1 MNDQRDK
8 SAWVRSELTRRLRE
22 CRQEPATEFDVWE
35 PDLEADVGQLLRD
48 EELQLLLLADDG
60 NQLVGVLWLDGSDKE
75 SISSNKYKNALR
87 RIGNRLAQAALDAG
101 IHRGVVIVFVVDE
114 PTKRDAER
122 LLADEEISEGEFRS
136 ILIRYSELS
145 TRVELHAQSVTDAL
159 SVLSPLP
166 NTPFLDPKP
175 EAALAK
181 YVPHIVRSKLKWD
194 KEQPPG
200 TEQLLSALR
209 QDFNAYLTQG
219 KWPDERWQETRH
231 WLDENVVKA
240 SESDDSAAR

>member
-22 CRQEPATEFDVWE
+22 CRREPATEFDVWE

-48 EELQLLLLADDG
+48 GELQLLLLADDG
-60 NQLVGVLWLDGSDKE
+60 NQLVGVLWLDGSDKQ
-75 SISSNKYKNALR
+75 SIYSNGYKNALR

-101 IHRGVVIVFVVDE
+101 IHRGIVIVFVVDE
-114 PTKRDAER
+114 PANRDAER

-145 TRVELHAQSVTDAL
+145 TGSEIDAPSVTDAL

-181 YVPHIVRSKLKWD
+181 YVPEIVRSKLKWD
-194 KEQPPG
+194 KAPAQEG
-200 TEQLLSALR
+200 EQLLSALR
-209 QDFNAYLTQG
+209 HDFSAYLTQG
-219 KWPDERWQETRH
+219 EWPDNRWQETRQ
-231 WLDENVVKA
+231 WIDDTVVKA
-240 SESDDSAAR
+240 NNSDGLTAR